1 MVRIYVQSC
10 VQPKIGCPRTL
21 RATRRSRHRRRRRRR
36 GERIIRLRGR
46 KPVVH
51 SVSIRGGGLRP
62 AFCGMIRRRRSACSE
77 HHRPCHRRGR
87 LALAMDR
94 AVRARAAS
102 WRHLC
107 LALSLAA
114 LYAVIIAGMY
124 FAQAWLL
131 FPLFS
136 QGQTGACHG
145 DHISELVG
153 RWISRPRG
161 FPRLVRRPTRVG
173 SSARSARRATIT
185 GVIRASDNML
195 RSFKRF
201 A

>member
-77 HHRPCHRRGR
+77 HHRRCRARPAAEPPVAAPRRGQDSSSQHSSSQHRDPHSRGNDGFLGHAVFLDLCEDQPAWEVRREAPGAQRSLESSALRITCFGLLSASHKPPRTKSSNHRR
-87 LALAMDR
+87 
-94 AVRARAAS
+94 
-102 WRHLC
+102 H
-107 LALSLAA
+107 
-114 LYAVIIAGMY
+114 
-124 FAQAWLL
+124 
-131 FPLFS
+131 
-136 QGQTGACHG
+136 
-145 DHISELVG
+145 SEVG
-153 RWISRPRG
+153 P
-161 FPRLVRRPTRVG
+161 
-173 SSARSARRATIT
+173 
-185 GVIRASDNML
+185 
-195 RSFKRF
+195 
-201 A
+201 